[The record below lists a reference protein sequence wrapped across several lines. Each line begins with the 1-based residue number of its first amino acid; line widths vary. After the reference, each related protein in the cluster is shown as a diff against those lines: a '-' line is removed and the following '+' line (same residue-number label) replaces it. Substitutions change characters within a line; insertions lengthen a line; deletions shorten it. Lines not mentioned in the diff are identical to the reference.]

1 MTPVPWST
9 YDKPASKPTFLDLLQ
24 SRLAAV
30 DISKPG
36 TISDTIPSDGVVLG
50 VMSDQAKRLIVL
62 RDVVA
67 DKGNDLAADL
77 DSQSDEP
84 TQTQIGELDR
94 LVRENIVLNDLLW
107 YTVREELNIFH
118 LNHVGVST
126 GWLVYYVPDKAER
139 PNPLFT
145 IPRGEHQPSILD
157 ILPLRMPWP

>member
-9 YDKPASKPTFLDLLQ
+9 YNKPASKPTFLDLLL

-36 TISDTIPSDGVVLG
+36 IIPDTIPSEGVVLG

-62 RDVVA
+62 RNELA
-67 DKGNDLAADL
+67 NKGNDLAADIV
-77 DSQSDEP
+77 SQCDAP
-84 TQTQIGELDR
+84 TSEQKGELSR
-94 LVRENIVLNDLLW
+94 LEGEFKLVDKLLW
-107 YTVREELNIFH
+107 HTVRAELNVFH
-118 LNHVGVST
+118 LDHIGLST
-126 GWLVYYVPDKAER
+126 GWLVYYIPDNAKS
-139 PNPLFT
+139 PDP

>member
-9 YDKPASKPTFLDLLQ
+9 YDKPASKPTFLDLLP

-36 TISDTIPSDGVVLG
+36 IIPDTIPSDGVVLG

-62 RDVVA
+62 RNELA
-67 DKGNDLAADL
+67 DKGNDLAADIV
-77 DSQSDEP
+77 SQSDDP
-84 TQTQIGELDR
+84 TSKQMGELYR
-94 LVRENIVLNDLLW
+94 LEGEFKLVDKLLW
-107 YTVREELNIFH
+107 HTIRAELNVFH
-118 LNHVGVST
+118 LDHIGLST

-157 ILPLRMPWP
+157 LLPLRMPW